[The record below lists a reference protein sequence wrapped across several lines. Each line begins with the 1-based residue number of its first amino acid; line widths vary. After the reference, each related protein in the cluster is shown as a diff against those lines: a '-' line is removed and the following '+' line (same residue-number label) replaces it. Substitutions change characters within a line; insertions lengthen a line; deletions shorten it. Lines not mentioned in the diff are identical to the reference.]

1 MRLQNIGVSNFRCFT
16 NYTIELAPKVSVL
29 IGRNGA
35 GKTSLLRA
43 IRYALGFIF
52 SSEKE
57 LGDELLIA
65 GNMDVVMEQISSGDF
80 FGNQFNDIPATT
92 ANIHAKANYF
102 GTQLDWDISRR
113 NVVGEKADV
122 SKYAKAYHDFMA
134 TFKEKDVLP
143 IYAFFSDSFPH
154 KERQLTDFEKS
165 QLNSYDRVLRTF
177 GYARWDKEPSCS
189 YMWLR
194 RWLNA
199 VVRDVQMNHTD
210 KYSEEEANYISRKLM
225 EFSVPINKDCD
236 DSFQI
241 KATIFKITDDHKM
254 EMWLRMKD
262 GRDILFQNLPAGYL
276 RLYSIVLDICCRH
289 WILNH
294 NSKKEPEG
302 VVIIDEVD
310 LHLHPTLAVE
320 VVDRLTKAFPG
331 IQFIMSTH
339 SPLVVSNIKT
349 NDSQYKIY
357 RMVFGENRPHEVADI
372 YGLDYNI
379 ALQTVMDG
387 SASNGVTETL
397 RSSILRNMR
406 QGKNDIVEQK
416 KEELKALVSE
426 RRYQEILSDI
436 EKNYEDYR

>member
-1 MRLQNIGVSNFRCFT
+1 
-16 NYTIELAPKVSVL
+16 
-29 IGRNGA
+29 
-35 GKTSLLRA
+35 
-43 IRYALGFIF
+43 
-52 SSEKE
+52 
-57 LGDELLIA
+57 
-65 GNMDVVMEQISSGDF
+65 
-80 FGNQFNDIPATT
+80 
-92 ANIHAKANYF
+92 
-102 GTQLDWDISRR
+102 
-113 NVVGEKADV
+113 
-122 SKYAKAYHDFMA
+122 
-134 TFKEKDVLP
+134 
-143 IYAFFSDSFPH
+143 
-154 KERQLTDFEKS
+154 
-165 QLNSYDRVLRTF
+165 
-177 GYARWDKEPSCS
+177 
-189 YMWLR
+189 
-194 RWLNA
+194 
-199 VVRDVQMNHTD
+199 
-210 KYSEEEANYISRKLM
+210 
-225 EFSVPINKDCD
+225 
-236 DSFQI
+236 
-241 KATIFKITDDHKM
+241 M

-302 VVIIDEVD
+302 VVIVDEVD
-310 LHLHPTLAVE
+310 LHLHPTFAVE
-320 VVDRLTKAFPG
+320 VVDRLTKVFPD
-331 IQFIMSTH
+331 IQFILSTH

-349 NDSQYKIY
+349 NDSQNKIF